1 MIDLQNIKLAS
12 ERNKK
17 AVELKPSLNRG
28 TETAR
33 AQLTEGMRF
42 DIDVDGVKVS
52 ADVPQKYGG
61 KGETPGSGAH
71 ALSSII
77 CCAMVG
83 YLIRF
88 AERGIPISGLG
99 IEVKG
104 DWDKTIS
111 NGYTSVRY
119 QVDVESSAPEE
130 DVRKAIEDNNRTSF
144 GLAVIEQPI
153 ETRCEV
159 RVTKPA
165 A

>member
-1 MIDLQNIKLAS
+1 MFDLQNIRLAA

-17 AVELKPSLNRG
+17 AVELKPALRRG

-33 AQLTEGMRF
+33 ARLTEGMRF
-42 DIDVDGVKVS
+42 DIDVDGIKIS

-61 KGETPGSGAH
+61 NGQTPGSGAH

-77 CCAMVG
+77 CCTMVG

-99 IEVKG
+99 IEVQG

-111 NGYTSVRY
+111 NGYTGVRY
-119 QVDVESSAPEE
+119 TVDVESSAPEE
-130 DVRKAIEDNNRTSF
+130 DVRRAIEDNNANSF
-144 GLAVIEQPI
+144 GLAIIEQPI
-153 ETRCEV
+153 EAHCEV